1 MRIFMENQKTIDEY
15 ISEKINAFYKNI
27 SGYENEKPEDNI
39 FSRYKSWEWCYKFF
53 CENRAHYQE
62 ISINSETEKVEQKK
76 LLEQF
81 ALHLGF
87 YLASWGMYRGSSFLL
102 NHDYRV
108 HIPVVKIILEKKYNA
123 LFELDA
129 LIRENSS
136 EGGSF
141 DDELNKLS
149 KLLFEN
155 VDKDEEKRGLYF
167 RIRDAYKYRDNPC
180 HQDEQED
187 TDNEQ
192 YATET
197 LITKIIL
204 GTIGCIPA
212 FDRFF
217 IKGLEFSKIEAQSEK
232 INRSVKLSMDN
243 CPNNS
248 FKKLVDIA
256 KNNVFKN
263 RKLSV
268 GKDYDGF
275 IGKNNKGAENDKLC
289 YPIMKLVDM
298 YFWQFGYEL
307 SIAETLKEDI
317 KGNETAKKKENLL
330 KKKKKALLSL
340 YTEADL
346 KKDFNVDLQNID
358 SYAQNEFFNN
368 ILDTIIS
375 PSLNTESGIW
385 EDYLKKLNAN

>member
-1 MRIFMENQKTIDEY
+1 MENQITIDKN
-15 ISEKINAFYKNI
+15 ILNNKIETFYSKIEDYKNDKPQ
-27 SGYENEKPEDNI
+27 ENK

-62 ISINSETEKVEQKK
+62 IAINSETETVEQKK

-108 HIPVVKIILEKKYNA
+108 HIPVVKIILEDQYND
-123 LFELDA
+123 LLKLDD
-129 LIRENSS
+129 LIKTNSRD
-136 EGGSF
+136 EGSF

-149 KLLFEN
+149 ELLFKN
-155 VDKDEEKRGLYF
+155 DDNDKEKGLYF
-167 RIRDAYKYRDNPC
+167 RIRAAYKYPDNPPLL
-180 HQDEQED
+180 QDEQEL
-187 TDNEQ
+187 TNNEQ

-217 IKGLEFSKIEAQSEK
+217 IKGLKYCEIKADREK
-232 INRSVKLSMDN
+232 NNKDVNLSLDKY
-243 CPNNS
+243 PKDS

-256 KNNVFKN
+256 KNNVFKSRN
-263 RKLSV
+263 LLV
-268 GKDYDGF
+268 GAGYDVFIDKNKD
-275 IGKNNKGAENDKLC
+275 AENNELY

-298 YFWQFGYEL
+298 YFWQIGYEL

-317 KGNETAKKKENLL
+317 KGEKSDNEKENLL

-340 YTEADL
+340 YTEENL
-346 KKDFNVDLQNID
+346 KNEFNVDLQKID
-358 SYAQNEFFNN
+358 CDNPNKIFIDISKI
-368 ILDTIIS
+368 ILESLKSEKIWAII
-375 PSLNTESGIW
+375 
-385 EDYLKKLNAN
+385 